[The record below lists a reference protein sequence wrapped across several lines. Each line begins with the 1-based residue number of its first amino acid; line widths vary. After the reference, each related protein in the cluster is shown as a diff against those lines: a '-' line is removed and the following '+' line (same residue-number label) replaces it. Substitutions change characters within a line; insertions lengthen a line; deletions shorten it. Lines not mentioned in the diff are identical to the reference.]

1 MSTQNKK
8 RSEFLV
14 ILYLSSDKSAQLAV
28 SKLGLRTESD
38 LVSFA
43 AIDCNDNVG
52 NWVDPNATVFD
63 SGTKHDVQLIDWL
76 AKNIGR
82 LETLRIVAMVAS
94 PQDSAELELVDLS
107 VRKLSEVLLRMSVN
121 IKIREFRIACP
132 SYSSEIP
139 KEPFFTQSA
148 QANLVVIARDSS
160 SHQAISRPVETSET
174 DDYADHIAVEL
185 STLLGMWKEIS
196 RPIVDDMESLQTGV
210 PEVIVRFVSSHL
222 NVLDCP
228 PLPINRLMSQDGE
241 LPLPN
246 QFLPVPD
253 SSQAAQKFSN
263 SIFPNELRF
272 LATEPPLGPLVSV
285 DGKKFKKQYLGE
297 LFKAFTQTPA
307 ALFRGVQDHLSAMSG
322 SALQEA
328 VGGARSSV
336 EVMYPGRNV
345 DTGDVSITK
354 EQVDR
359 IVHSI
364 ADRADRPVIST
375 IGDQAWVQIVEKV
388 LAVADGGD
396 AAIDERTSFSDDK
409 YLLVKQSAL
418 SPQVDDLNSLLREL
432 YEGQIED
439 QQQLNSELDLGVVA
453 LVEVK
458 EEDPI
463 VEPQNGEEVLNVEEI
478 DQLSTSVDPELIP
491 ENSENQLAQEEG
503 ETTSDADSSESVM
516 PEIQLQNVRPDLLGK
531 ITQIMLSEGALARER
546 AEQMVGYLRELP
558 GKFSASEVGTI
569 SNAVK
574 FAVAL
579 GLSVIYFA
587 VGALTS
593 RRNWFNFEFLGD
605 RNKSLVWV
613 LITTLLVF
621 AAVSGIVIRNNEK
634 WQGKVIAASTSLVV
648 LLGLEFVFWNSIW
661 SLVMKVQRFRG
672 GPLAAAL
679 LLVVALV
686 VIAISITR
694 NRLSDS
700 KVRRQFASSL
710 FSLAWI
716 YVVIGAT
723 AAMGSD
729 RSLVWSESKIAS
741 KVWTEARRDGLRN
754 VSLAAGVTLLIVS
767 GFVVAF
773 TIVRERYKLEELSR
787 YFVWA
792 VDELET
798 STDAERRLRLAASQ
812 WIGTASVLARL
823 VRYPLGRSVLEPGD
837 AVRGEGSSLR
847 VLKFDHQNLKLTKRG
862 EQGLTARLRQLFIAK
877 GWLGRQYRQLISKF
891 QEDLAFEQG
900 ITQVETKGM
909 RPESCP
915 AVPTFEEI
923 LSGEAR
929 GNRWAFMNSV
939 FNDNYDSVLLETTNE
954 VQLEAAYSTIVD
966 NAESHSVGESD
977 LVAPDFFDLLI
988 PKEPVRLP
996 NGLVT
1001 ALFAAND
1008 NRQLMKPYVWWPEEL
1023 LPKPTTQ
1030 QVVNFRSSAVL
1041 TPEKLTDPIRLLGS
1055 CVLLSEA
1062 FVLSEVGMGEGLFN
1076 QLNGSTNE
1084 EVVVITPP
1092 PRRDV

>member
-1 MSTQNKK
+1 MSTQNQK
-8 RSEFLV
+8 RHEFLV
-14 ILYLSSDKSAQLAV
+14 ILYLSSDKGAQLAV
-28 SKLGLRTESD
+28 SKLGMRTGTD

-43 AIDCNDNVG
+43 AIDCKDNVG
-52 NWVDPNATVFD
+52 NWVDPKASVYD
-63 SGTKHDVQLIDWL
+63 SGSAHDVQLIDWL

-94 PQDSAELELVDLS
+94 QQEPNELELVDLS

-121 IKIREFRIACP
+121 IRIREFRIACP

-139 KEPFFTQSA
+139 KEPFFAQSA

-160 SHQAISRPVETSET
+160 SHQAISRPVETSQT

-196 RPIVDDMESLQTGV
+196 KPIVDDLELLQTGV
-210 PEVIVRFVSSHL
+210 PEVLVRFVSSHL
-222 NVLDCP
+222 SVLDCP
-228 PLPINRLMSQDGE
+228 PLPINRLMSQDGL

-246 QFLPVPD
+246 QFFSVPD
-253 SSQAAQKFSN
+253 SEQAAQKFSS
-263 SIFPNELRF
+263 SIFPSELRF
-272 LATEPPLGPLVSV
+272 VATEPPLGPLVSV
-285 DGKKFKKQYLGE
+285 NGKKFKRQYFGE
-297 LFKAFTQTPA
+297 LFKAFAQTPA
-307 ALFRGVQDHLSAMSG
+307 ALLRGVQDHLGAMSG
-322 SALQEA
+322 AALQEA
-328 VGGARSSV
+328 VGGAKSSV
-336 EVMYPGRNV
+336 EVLYPGRNV
-345 DTGDVSITK
+345 DTGDVSIT
-354 EQVDR
+354 QDQIDR
-359 IVHSI
+359 IIVAV

-388 LAVADGGD
+388 LAVADGGS
-396 AAIDERTSFSDDK
+396 AAEKERSAFSDEK
-409 YLLVKQSAL
+409 FLLVRQSAL
-418 SPQVDDLNSLLREL
+418 SPEVEDLNSLLREL
-432 YEGQIED
+432 YEGK
-439 QQQLNSELDLGVVA
+439 SLDLQQDVVGPDA
-453 LVEVK
+453 EEFASAIDADEEPVVKSMISEVVSIS
-458 EEDPI
+458 EEVVDPSTPDQEEIQEVANEQIVQVDSLEDLTSDSPI
-463 VEPQNGEEVLNVEEI
+463 VEVI
-478 DQLSTSVDPELIP
+478 
-491 ENSENQLAQEEG
+491 ENKPANE
-503 ETTSDADSSESVM
+503 
-516 PEIQLQNVRPDLLGK
+516 RPDLLGK
-531 ITQIMLSEGALARER
+531 ITQIMLSEGASARER

-558 GKFSASEVGTI
+558 GKFAASEVNTI
-569 SNAVK
+569 SNSVK

-587 VGALTS
+587 IGALTS

-605 RNKSLVWV
+605 KNKSLAWV
-613 LITTLLVF
+613 LITTVLVF
-621 AAVSGIVIRNNEK
+621 AAVSGLVIRNNEK
-634 WQGKVIAASTSLVV
+634 WQGKVIAAATTLVV

-661 SLVMKVQRFRG
+661 TLVMKVQRFRG

-679 LLVVALV
+679 LLIAALV
-686 VIAISITR
+686 VVAISITR
-694 NRLSDS
+694 NRLSES
-700 KVRRQFASSL
+700 KVRKQYASAL
-710 FSLAWI
+710 LVFSWI

-729 RSLVWSESKIAS
+729 RSAIWSKGKIAGE
-741 KVWTEARRDGLRN
+741 VWTESRISGLRN
-754 VSLAAGVTLLIVS
+754 VSLAAGMTLLIVS

-787 YFVWA
+787 YFIWA

-812 WIGTASVLARL
+812 WVGTASVLSRL
-823 VRYPLGRSVLEPGD
+823 IRYPLGRGILEPED
-837 AVRGEGSSLR
+837 TNTDLGSSLS

-877 GWLGRQYRQLISKF
+877 GWLGRQYRQLITKF

-900 ITQVETKGM
+900 VSRQETKGM

-915 AVPTFEEI
+915 SVPTFEEI
-923 LSGEAR
+923 INGEAR
-929 GNRWAFMNSV
+929 GTRWTFMIGV
-939 FNDNYDSVLLETTNE
+939 FNDQYDSVLLETTNE

-966 NAESHSVGESD
+966 NAESHSVGDSD
-977 LVAPDFFDLLI
+977 LVAPDYFDLLI
-988 PKEPVRLP
+988 PNEPVRLP

-1030 QVVNFRSSAVL
+1030 QVVNFRSSTVL

-1076 QLNGSTNE
+1076 QINGSTSDE
-1084 EVVVITPP
+1084 RIPIQP
-1092 PRRDV
+1092 LPRRDV

>member
-1 MSTQNKK
+1 
-8 RSEFLV
+8 
-14 ILYLSSDKSAQLAV
+14 
-28 SKLGLRTESD
+28 
-38 LVSFA
+38 
-43 AIDCNDNVG
+43 
-52 NWVDPNATVFD
+52 
-63 SGTKHDVQLIDWL
+63 
-76 AKNIGR
+76 
-82 LETLRIVAMVAS
+82 
-94 PQDSAELELVDLS
+94 
-107 VRKLSEVLLRMSVN
+107 
-121 IKIREFRIACP
+121 
-132 SYSSEIP
+132 
-139 KEPFFTQSA
+139 
-148 QANLVVIARDSS
+148 
-160 SHQAISRPVETSET
+160 
-174 DDYADHIAVEL
+174 
-185 STLLGMWKEIS
+185 
-196 RPIVDDMESLQTGV
+196 
-210 PEVIVRFVSSHL
+210 
-222 NVLDCP
+222 
-228 PLPINRLMSQDGE
+228 MSQDGE

-246 QFLPVPD
+246 QFFPVPD
-253 SSQAAQKFSN
+253 SGQAAQKFSN
-263 SIFPNELRF
+263 SIFPSELRY

-307 ALFRGVQDHLSAMSG
+307 ALVRGVQDHLSAMSG

-375 IGDQAWVQIVEKV
+375 IGDEAWVQIVEKV

-439 QQQLNSELDLGVVA
+439 QQQLNSGLDLDVIA
-453 LVEVK
+453 PAEVEV
-458 EEDPI
+458 ENPI
-463 VEPQNGEEVLNVEEI
+463 VEPQNGEESLNVKDT
-478 DQLSTSVDPELIP
+478 DQMDTGLNPEVIP
-491 ENSENQLAQEEG
+491 ENSDNQLVQEVG
-503 ETTSDADSSESVM
+503 ETASDDGSSESELPVGKS
-516 PEIQLQNVRPDLLGK
+516 QNVRPDLLGK
-531 ITQIMLSEGALARER
+531 ITQIMLSEGTLARER

-587 VGALTS
+587 VGAFTS

-605 RNKSLVWV
+605 KNRSLVWV

-621 AAVSGIVIRNNEK
+621 AAISGIVIRNNEK
-634 WQGKVIAASTSLVV
+634 WQGKVIGAATALVV

-679 LLVVALV
+679 LLFVALFIV
-686 VIAISITR
+686 AISITR
-694 NRLSDS
+694 NRSSLS
-700 KVRRQFASSL
+700 KVRRQFASALLSL
-710 FSLAWI
+710 SWI

-754 VSLAAGVTLLIVS
+754 VSLAAGITLLVVS

-837 AVRGEGSSLR
+837 AVRGEGSNLR

-900 ITQVETKGM
+900 VGQIETKGM

-915 AVPTFEEI
+915 AVPTYEEI
-923 LSGEAR
+923 ISGEAR

-966 NAESHSVGESD
+966 NSESHSVGESD
-977 LVAPDFFDLLI
+977 LVAPDYFDLLI

-1008 NRQLMKPYVWWPEEL
+1008 GRQLMKPYVWWPEEL
-1023 LPKPTTQ
+1023 LPKPNTQ
-1030 QVVNFRSSAVL
+1030 LSVNFRSSAVL

-1062 FVLSEVGMGEGLFN
+1062 FVLSEVGMGEGLYN
-1076 QLNGSTNE
+1076 QLNESTNE
-1084 EVVVITPP
+1084 EIVVITPP

>member
-1 MSTQNKK
+1 MSTQTQK
-8 RSEFLV
+8 RREFLV
-14 ILYLSSDKSAQLAV
+14 VLYLGGDKSAKLAV
-28 SKLGLRTESD
+28 SKLGMRTGTD

-43 AIDCNDNVG
+43 AIDCEDNVG
-52 NWVDPNATVFD
+52 NWVDPKASVYD
-63 SGTKHDVQLIDWL
+63 SGSAHDIQLIDWL
-76 AKNIGR
+76 AKNISR

-94 PQDSAELELVDLS
+94 QQEPNELELVDLS

-121 IKIREFRIACP
+121 IRIREFRIACP

-139 KEPFFTQSA
+139 KEPFFAQSA

-160 SHQAISRPVETSET
+160 SHQAISRPVEPSQT

-196 RPIVDDMESLQTGV
+196 KPIVDDLESLQTGV
-210 PEVIVRFVSSHL
+210 PEVLVRFVSSHL

-228 PLPINRLMSQDGE
+228 PLPINRLMSQDGL

-246 QFLPVPD
+246 QFFAAPD
-253 SSQAAQKFSN
+253 SEQAAQKFSN
-263 SIFPNELRF
+263 SIFPSELRF
-272 LATEPPLGPLVSV
+272 VATEPPLGPLVSV
-285 DGKKFKKQYLGE
+285 DGKKFKRQYLGE
-297 LFKAFTQTPA
+297 LFKAFAQTPA
-307 ALFRGVQDHLSAMSG
+307 ALLRGVQDHLGAMSG
-322 SALQEA
+322 AALQEA
-328 VGGARSSV
+328 VGGAKSSV

-345 DTGDVSITK
+345 DTGDVSIT
-354 EQVDR
+354 QDQIDR
-359 IVHSI
+359 IIVAV

-388 LAVADGGD
+388 LAVADGGS
-396 AAIDERTSFSDDK
+396 AAEEERSAFSDEK
-409 YLLVKQSAL
+409 FLLVRQSAL
-418 SPQVDDLNSLLREL
+418 SPEVEDLNSLLREL
-432 YEGQIED
+432 YEGK
-439 QQQLNSELDLGVVA
+439 SLDLQLEEVVPEA
-453 LVEVK
+453 EDFASTIDADEVPVVESMISEVDLISEEAVDPSTPHHEEIQEETNEQVEQVDVLEDLTSDSPVVEVIENK
-458 EEDPI
+458 
-463 VEPQNGEEVLNVEEI
+463 
-478 DQLSTSVDPELIP
+478 P
-491 ENSENQLAQEEG
+491 EN
-503 ETTSDADSSESVM
+503 
-516 PEIQLQNVRPDLLGK
+516 VRSDLLGK
-531 ITQIMLSEGALARER
+531 ITQIMLSEGASARER

-558 GKFSASEVGTI
+558 GKFAASEVGTI
-569 SNAVK
+569 SNSVK

-587 VGALTS
+587 VGGLTS

-605 RNKSLVWV
+605 KNKSLAWV
-613 LITTLLVF
+613 LITTVLVF

-634 WQGKVIAASTSLVV
+634 WQGKVIAAATTLVV
-648 LLGLEFVFWNSIW
+648 LLGLEFVFWSSIW
-661 SLVMKVQRFRG
+661 TLVMKVERFRG

-679 LLVVALV
+679 LLIAALV
-686 VIAISITR
+686 VVAISITR

-700 KVRRQFASSL
+700 KVRKQFASAL
-710 FSLAWI
+710 LVFSWI
-716 YVVIGAT
+716 YVVVGAT

-729 RSLVWSESKIAS
+729 RSGIWSKGKIAGE
-741 KVWTEARRDGLRN
+741 VWTESRISGLRN
-754 VSLAAGVTLLIVS
+754 VSLAAGLTLLIVS

-787 YFVWA
+787 YFIWA

-812 WIGTASVLARL
+812 WVGTASVLSRL
-823 VRYPLGRSVLEPGD
+823 IRYPLGRGILEPED
-837 AVRGEGSSLR
+837 SSTDIGFGLR

-877 GWLGRQYRQLISKF
+877 GWLGRQYRQLITKF
-891 QEDLAFEQG
+891 QEDMAFEQG
-900 ITQVETKGM
+900 VSQEETKGM

-915 AVPTFEEI
+915 SVPTFEEI
-923 LSGEAR
+923 FNGEAR
-929 GNRWAFMNSV
+929 GTRWTFMNSV
-939 FNDNYDSVLLETTNE
+939 FNDQYDSVLLETTNE

-966 NAESHSVGESD
+966 NAESHSVGDSD
-977 LVAPDFFDLLI
+977 LVAPDYFDLLI
-988 PKEPVRLP
+988 PNEPVRLP

-1030 QVVNFRSSAVL
+1030 QVVNFRSSTVL

-1076 QLNGSTNE
+1076 QINGSTSDE
-1084 EVVVITPP
+1084 RIPIQPP